1 MRQKLLG
8 SSTESAQSR
17 KESSPTWQF
26 WMVIFCRI
34 FRRCNGRLRSSRE
47 APSSPDHCRIDDRI
61 SKQSHR
67 CCRGIGYG
75 YEVQFLEDGIDLFY
89 GGGAFATRALAV
101 RWATVERKALALS
114 VRVAAAWSRPHD
126 IWPAVSAKRRC
137 GRRSGRIAGRSAA
150 RWLDGSSQ

>member
-67 CCRGIGYG
+67 CCRGSGYG

-89 GGGAFATRALAV
+89 GGGGLAARALGGG
-101 RWATVERKALALS
+101 WGEGGRKGSAFS
-114 VRVAAAWSRPHD
+114 CRMVAAR
-126 IWPAVSAKRRC
+126 V
-137 GRRSGRIAGRSAA
+137 
-150 RWLDGSSQ
+150 